1 MDLTSL
7 HNAPAP
13 APAIK
18 DISTREFMVE
28 VIKASMEKPVLVD
41 FWAPWCGPCKQLGPI
56 LEKVVTATGGKVKM
70 VKMDIDQNP
79 QVAGQLGIQ
88 SIPAVYAFYKGQP
101 VDGFMGAQPES
112 AIRAFI
118 DKLIAE
124 AGGGEGSGIPEA
136 IAAADAALAEGNIE
150 TANEIYVQVLE
161 REPTNAAA
169 YAGLIRVA
177 IAAGQMDEA
186 RAMLEEAPQEIKNA
200 KELTGIKA
208 QLDLAEQTKAAGS
221 WAELE
226 ATVTTQPD
234 NHQARYDLALALY
247 GANQPEAA
255 MDHLLEIIK
264 RDRKWNEEAAR
275 TQLLVI
281 FEALGPMHELVVAA
295 RRKLSALLFR

>member
-7 HNAPAP
+7 HAAP

-161 REPTNAAA
+161 REPANAAA

-186 RAMLEEAPQEIKNA
+186 RAMLEETPQEIKNA